1 MSFDYFADDPGPGGE
16 ADLPGDGELA
26 PGLLA
31 APDIM
36 PQEWRQVRAKP
47 LPHNLEAEQALLGAV
62 MFENNLLHRLPEG
75 LDGPHF
81 YEPFH
86 QRLWAAMT
94 TTIRRGDMA
103 EPTLLMSQFAED
115 PAFEAFGGLRYL
127 ADLVD
132 RAPPSFSAPQ
142 YAREVYDLGIK
153 RQLMRAA
160 AEVFWAC
167 HVPETSARDQIE
179 FAERSLLTIRPA
191 ETEGARVYSAE
202 EAVQLVVDHMDATD
216 AELGAVKTGLAPLDN
231 ALGYLLPGE
240 MTLLGGRPGMGK
252 STLEG
257 AICLNVAWPEFR
269 LLDPSLDDHQRFAL
283 RQGMPAPLGV
293 LKISGEMAVKQ
304 MTWRMLADVAFMLYG
319 AAAPTYSR
327 IKKRTLTP
335 DQRAMIDEAARLFK
349 NIPLRQLKRT
359 GLKVSGLRSLA
370 RREQARFARLGLKL
384 GLITV
389 DHAGLIEPDDR
400 SFGEYQGQSQ
410 IAKDLKALAGELEIP
425 IIPLI
430 QLSRKVEER
439 DDKRPQLADLRASG
453 QWEENADAVML
464 CYREAYYARKE
475 KEPVDNGAA
484 GAMLKWSD
492 WDKRRKS
499 PDLDVLLPKT
509 RDDEGGEVK
518 LWSAI
523 GHHAV
528 RGMEPA
534 FTGGL
539 DFSSHIHPN
548 DTDRSHL

>member
-1 MSFDYFADDPGPGGE
+1 MTIDYFADDPGPDV
-16 ADLPGDGELA
+16 DLEGPEELEPGQIG
-26 PGLLA
+26 
-31 APDIM
+31 APDISPM
-36 PQEWRQVRAKP
+36 EWRQIKGRA
-47 LPHNLEAEQALLGAV
+47 LPHNHEAEQALLGSV
-62 MFENNLLHRLPEG
+62 MFENHVLHRIPEG
-75 LDGPHF
+75 LEPSHF

-86 QRLWAAMT
+86 QRLWGAIAG
-94 TTIRRGDMA
+94 TIRRGDLA
-103 EPTLLMSQFAED
+103 EPTLLMTLFADD
-115 PAFEAFGGLRYL
+115 PAFQAFGGLRYL

-132 RAPPSFSAPQ
+132 RAPPAANAPQ
-142 YAREVYDLGIK
+142 YAREVYDLGI
-153 RQLMRAA
+153 RRALMRAA
-160 AEVFWAC
+160 AEVFWSN
-167 HVPETSARDQIE
+167 HDMEVPAAEQIE

-191 ETEGARVYSAE
+191 ETQSARVYSAD
-202 EAVQLVVDHMDATD
+202 EAADLVMEHLDATD
-216 AELGAVKTGLAPLDN
+216 ADLGAVKTGLAPLDN

-283 RQGMPAPLGV
+283 KQDMPAPMGV

-304 MTWRMLADVAFMLYG
+304 MTWRMLADIAFMLHG
-319 AAAPTYSR
+319 PAAPTYSR
-327 IKKRTLTP
+327 IKKRTLSTA
-335 DQRAMIDEAARLFK
+335 QRAMIQEARDLFSG
-349 NIPLRQLKRT
+349 IPLRQLKRT
-359 GLKVSGLRSLA
+359 GLTVSGLRSLA
-370 RREQARFARLGLKL
+370 RREQARFARMGLKL
-384 GLITV
+384 GLITF
-389 DHAGLIEPDDR
+389 DHAGLMEPDDR
-400 SFGEYQGQSQ
+400 RHGEYQGQSQ
-410 IAKDLKALAGELEIP
+410 IAKDLKSLAGELEVP